1 MKIKAILVI
10 LAFISCWTA
19 VGQGL
24 HFRGSEY
31 PIEERTSMNIPLR
44 KAFADSLVIRF
55 DIAFSR
61 ERDNGYIFRIGRIP
75 DENNIGGIC
84 LFMDSMGE
92 EYQFRVI
99 WEGHRFI
106 SDMSISR
113 SDVVEGEWLP
123 VRFVLT
129 PKKDSVYLQI
139 GRHGV
144 GGTMDLQGTVNSI
157 LCLGKNE
164 YRIDVPSFDMRNLS
178 VKMDQKVAAFPLE
191 EDSGNTASSSL
202 PGYKAKI
209 SNPEWLNRDRLRWKK
224 RFSQS
229 SAQFLTCGY
238 DDSRHEIYLISR
250 DSLHRI
256 PLGKGMEFHEK
267 TSTPNPLHTF
277 LGASFPQDGGY
288 YCYEAYYG
296 DEVPLEYPTLAFLDS
311 SLTWN
316 ILSSGQFPTQLHHHN
331 LISDTLRHRH
341 YLYGGFGNRLYNGRF
356 YCLDDSGHWH
366 PAPELTGDEVWP
378 RYFASAGWDSVY
390 DKIYLFGGMGNQ
402 SGDHIV
408 GRQYLYD
415 FFVIDPETFEAEKVW
430 TLPKQKINKVPVRN
444 MVLPGDSYFYTLM
457 YPESYTET
465 ELQLYRFSLQDG
477 QMSLYAD
484 AIPMN
489 SDRILTNANLYYDTQ
504 LQILIALLEESTNDI
519 DSRVTVYTLSFPPLK
534 RNLST
539 VTRERI
545 RKGTVLLFAL
555 LLVGMTLYLIK
566 RKIRHSRRLKASIP
580 AAALQPLKPVANSL
594 SLFGVFAAYDAEGNE
609 ISAEFPEKIRQLL
622 LLILLG
628 MKDGVSSKNLR
639 SLLWPDK
646 DEMHAKNLRGVTMNK
661 LRKALSLMDGV
672 SIEFKD
678 GHFIL
683 QYREPFSC
691 DYLRFQQILQSEQ
704 PDMDTLIRLLS
715 RGKFLLG
722 ETDPMFDYMKDSFD
736 RQVQPVMQREMK
748 RRVGMKDYNNA
759 ILCADILFLVDPLDD
774 EALAGKI
781 RALQLLGHED
791 DARTCYQQFIS
802 RYKREYAEE
811 YGTAYDSLS
820 I

>member
-1 MKIKAILVI
+1 MKKASVFIS
-10 LAFISCWTA
+10 LAFLFCLTA
-19 VGQGL
+19 AGQGL

-31 PIEERTSMNIPLR
+31 PIEQRTSMKMHLH
-44 KAFADSLVIRF
+44 KAFADSLVLRF
-55 DIAFSR
+55 DIAFTR
-61 ERDNGYIFRIGRIP
+61 EVDNGYLFRIEHRF
-75 DENNIGGIC
+75 DRDNSGGIC
-84 LFMDSMGE
+84 LFMDSMSE
-92 EYQFRVI
+92 EYQFRII

-106 SDMSISR
+106 SDLSFPKSEIN
-113 SDVVEGEWLP
+113 EGEWLP
-123 VRFVLT
+123 VRFVLA
-129 PKKDSVYLQI
+129 PQVDSVYLRI
-139 GRHGV
+139 GHHETAGALDMTDRIRAV
-144 GGTMDLQGTVNSI
+144 LY
-157 LCLGKNE
+157 LGKNE
-164 YRIDVPSFDMRNLS
+164 YRIDVPSFDMRNIS
-178 VKMDQKVAAFPLE
+178 VKMDQKLVTFPLD
-191 EDSGNTASSSL
+191 EDSGNTASSSA
-202 PGYKAKI
+202 PGYKAII
-209 SNPEWLNRDRLRWKK
+209 SNPEWLNQDRLRWKM

-238 DDSRHEIYLISR
+238 DDSRHEIYIISR

-256 PLGKGMEFHEK
+256 PIGKGAGFHER
-267 TSTPNPLHTF
+267 TLTTNPLRTF

-288 YCYEAYYG
+288 CCYEAYYG
-296 DEVPLEYPTLAFLDS
+296 NDVAPDAPTVAFLDS
-311 SLTWN
+311 SLTWHV
-316 ILSSGQFPTQLHHHN
+316 LSSEQFPTQLHHHN
-331 LISDTLRHRH
+331 LVADTLRHRH

-366 PAPELTGDEVWP
+366 PAPELSGDEVWP
-378 RYFASAGWDSVY
+378 RYFASAGWDPAT

-408 GRQYLYD
+408 GRQYMYD
-415 FFVIDPETFEAEKVW
+415 FFVIDPETFESKKVW

-444 MVLPGDSYFYTLM
+444 MALPGDSYFYTLL

-477 QMSLYAD
+477 QMSLFAD

-489 SDRILTNANLYYDTQ
+489 SDRILTNANLYYDSQ
-504 LQILIALLEESTNDI
+504 LQILIALLEETTNDL
-519 DSRVTVYTLSFPPLK
+519 DSKVTVYTLSFPPLK
-534 RNLST
+534 RDFST

-545 RKGTVLLFAL
+545 RKGTGLLFVFL
-555 LLVGMTLYLIK
+555 LMGVTIALIK
-566 RKIRHSRRLKASIP
+566 RKNRHGRKRKANIP
-580 AAALQPLKPVANSL
+580 DTALQPLKPVANSIC
-594 SLFGVFAAYDAEGNE
+594 LFGTFSAYDAKGDD
-609 ISAEFPEKIRQLL
+609 ITADFPERIRQLL
-622 LLILLG
+622 LLIIHG
-628 MKDGVSSKNLR
+628 QKTGVSSKSLR
-639 SLLWPDK
+639 ALLWPDK

-748 RRVGMKDYNNA
+748 RRVGMKEYNNA
-759 ILCADILFLVDPLDD
+759 ILCANILFLVDPLDD

-811 YGTAYDSLS
+811 YGTAFDSLS

>member
-1 MKIKAILVI
+1 
-10 LAFISCWTA
+10 
-19 VGQGL
+19 
-24 HFRGSEY
+24 
-31 PIEERTSMNIPLR
+31 
-44 KAFADSLVIRF
+44 
-55 DIAFSR
+55 
-61 ERDNGYIFRIGRIP
+61 
-75 DENNIGGIC
+75 
-84 LFMDSMGE
+84 
-92 EYQFRVI
+92 
-99 WEGHRFI
+99 
-106 SDMSISR
+106 
-113 SDVVEGEWLP
+113 
-123 VRFVLT
+123 
-129 PKKDSVYLQI
+129 
-139 GRHGV
+139 
-144 GGTMDLQGTVNSI
+144 
-157 LCLGKNE
+157 
-164 YRIDVPSFDMRNLS
+164 
-178 VKMDQKVAAFPLE
+178 
-191 EDSGNTASSSL
+191 
-202 PGYKAKI
+202 
-209 SNPEWLNRDRLRWKK
+209 
-224 RFSQS
+224 
-229 SAQFLTCGY
+229 
-238 DDSRHEIYLISR
+238 
-250 DSLHRI
+250 
-256 PLGKGMEFHEK
+256 
-267 TSTPNPLHTF
+267 
-277 LGASFPQDGGY
+277 
-288 YCYEAYYG
+288 
-296 DEVPLEYPTLAFLDS
+296 
-311 SLTWN
+311 
-316 ILSSGQFPTQLHHHN
+316 
-331 LISDTLRHRH
+331 
-341 YLYGGFGNRLYNGRF
+341 
-356 YCLDDSGHWH
+356 
-366 PAPELTGDEVWP
+366 
-378 RYFASAGWDSVY
+378 
-390 DKIYLFGGMGNQ
+390 
-402 SGDHIV
+402 
-408 GRQYLYD
+408 
-415 FFVIDPETFEAEKVW
+415 
-430 TLPKQKINKVPVRN
+430 
-444 MVLPGDSYFYTLM
+444 M

-566 RKIRHSRRLKASIP
+566 RKNRHSRRLKASIP

-609 ISAEFPEKIRQLL
+609 ISAEFPEKIRHLL

-748 RRVGMKDYNNA
+748 RRVGMKEYNNA

-802 RYKREYAEE
+802 RHKREYAEE